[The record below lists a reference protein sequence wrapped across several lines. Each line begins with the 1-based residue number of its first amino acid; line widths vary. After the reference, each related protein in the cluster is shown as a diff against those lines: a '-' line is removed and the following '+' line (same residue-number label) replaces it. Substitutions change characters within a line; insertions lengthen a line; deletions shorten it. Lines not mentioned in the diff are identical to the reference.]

1 MEGMAMTDAAKP
13 NPPGE
18 WKHKSPRPTVDSIVV
33 RNGRVLLVR
42 RKWPPPGFALP
53 GGFVDVGET
62 LEQAVCRET
71 LEETAL
77 NVTRLRQLHVY
88 SDPKRDPRQHT
99 IGTIFECEADGEPIA
114 GDDAAAVQWFALDE
128 LPPDIAFDH
137 RQILEDYKAK
147 RYPGG
152 FEAAPS

>member
-1 MEGMAMTDAAKP
+1 MGDPQDTTKTQT
-13 NPPGE
+13 

-33 RNGRVLLVR
+33 RGGRVLLVR

-71 LEETAL
+71 LEETGL
-77 NVTRLRQLHVY
+77 RVTRLRQLHAY
-88 SDPKRDPRQHT
+88 SDPKRDTRQHT
-99 IGTIFECEADGEPIA
+99 IGTIFECEADGDPVA
-114 GDDAAAVQWFALDE
+114 GDDAAAVQWFALDQ

-137 RQILEDYKAK
+137 RQIIEDFKAR

-152 FEAAPS
+152 LEPAPAPRQ